1 MKKRIKTISIAQ
13 IFLLILTMTASCQKG
28 NTQTAQQTSLPTQD
42 IQLQIDTIQGSS
54 TSQWSQAT
62 EESIGSLTPT
72 TVEIDYK
79 NVTGQ
84 TPALY
89 GSNGWWT
96 DQDSKIW
103 SQRYKTLGVNIIRVP
118 AAQSLFEPV
127 NDDADPYHI
136 NKNGF
141 LFDKPIPWQE
151 KTVTLGTWLKML
163 KKLDVTLMLYIPYLP
178 AWNSTNGS
186 EGLSSP
192 YPPSSIPEY
201 EEYVVALLQFVIQ
214 DVGFNPSKIIL
225 EPMNEPDLG
234 CSQDA
239 NVDCFWKDWRGQDI
253 LDVLN
258 ASNQARNQVSS
269 EIRIVGLTECC
280 STLITDTLV
289 NDYEGLKLLD
299 GFTYHKYISDR
310 DYTKILEIGQHLLA
324 YGKPVFLNEYGNTTV
339 WSDGIEGALWSA
351 ELLPKIFSA
360 GIQPLQFPIS
370 HFAGSHA
377 GYENLGLFK
386 DWRDNWEI
394 KPAFWVYANFY
405 TYFGNAEIL
414 QQSSSANSSIFSI
427 RKVFDSKPVIG
438 IWITTRDQSEPE
450 PITLIIKN
458 LPREDYQIFIFDNL
472 AAEKSIFAQNLGYL
486 RDTLAF
492 TIHPENN
499 NSYCILIVQNGTKN
513 LPRIND

>member
-1 MKKRIKTISIAQ
+1 MKECIKTITFAQ
-13 IFLLILTMTASCQKG
+13 IFLLILTMTTGCQKG
-28 NTQTAQQTSLPTQD
+28 IPQTAQQTSLPTQD
-42 IQLQIDTIQGSS
+42 IHLQINSTQESS
-54 TSQWSQAT
+54 TSEWSKAT
-62 EESIGSLTPT
+62 EESSGSLAPNS
-72 TVEIDYK
+72 VEIDFE

-84 TPALY
+84 TPSLY

-103 SQRYKTLGVNIIRVP
+103 NQRYKTLGVNIIRVP
-118 AAQSLFEPV
+118 TAQSLFEPV
-127 NDDADPYHI
+127 NDDADPEHI

-141 LFDKPIPWQE
+141 LFNQPIPWQE
-151 KTVTLGTWLKML
+151 KTVTLGKWLKML

-192 YPPSSIPEY
+192 YPPSSLEEY
-201 EEYVVALLQFVIQ
+201 EEYVIALLQFVIR
-214 DVGFNPSKIIL
+214 DVGFDPSKIIL

-239 NVDCFWKDWRGQDI
+239 KVSCFWKDYHGQDI

-258 ASNQARNQVSS
+258 TSIHARDQVSP

-289 NDYEGLKLLD
+289 NDYKGLDLLD

-310 DYTKILEIGQHLLA
+310 DYNEILEVGQHLLS
-324 YGKPVFLNEYGNTTV
+324 YGKPVFLNEYGNTTI

-370 HFAGSHA
+370 HFPGSHA

-414 QQSSSANSSIFSI
+414 QQSSTAHSSIFSI
-427 RKVFDSKPVIG
+427 RNVFDSKPVVG
-438 IWITTRDQSEPE
+438 IWITTQDQTDPE
-450 PITLIIKN
+450 PITLKFNN
-458 LPREDYQIFIFDNL
+458 LPRENYQIIIFDNL
-472 AAEKSIFAQNLGYL
+472 AAEKPIFTQNLGYL
-486 RDTLAF
+486 QDTLAF
-492 TIHPENN
+492 TIYPENN
-499 NSYCILIVQNGTKN
+499 SSYCILIVQNGTKN